1 MKRHKINQVDFLK
14 IDTEGYEYKVLNGAI
29 NSLKKRK
36 IRHLM
41 LEKQLS
47 NMYLNYSFEKI

>member
-14 IDTEGYEYKVLNGAI
+14 IDTEGYEYEVLNGAI
-29 NSLKKRK
+29 NSLKKCK